1 MKTKKLQESLDNRY
15 PKSCSQRLESIEN
28 DYITLNISNA
38 DKDQWRRIVENA
50 VIGCKTFV
58 NAKRWG
64 TADEDKKDRRILRNL
79 CRDYDKQTKK
89 NKDMTFLSK

>member
-64 TADEDKKDRRILRNL
+64 TADEDKKR
-79 CRDYDKQTKK
+79 QK
-89 NKDMTFLSK
+89 NPAKPMQGL